1 MVSLKPFFNF
11 NKITKEN
18 IFAEHN
24 KTPRR
29 KCFRNNSEVQ
39 KRKSKPTFSVSIKSA
54 KKIFEAQTGKRL
66 RYNPELDKYWKYI
79 SEEQIVEI
87 EDWEKAQGSLIY
99 LRDCLSL
106 SVALDSNLTDNTSGQ
121 YTQIGLL
128 EHNGKHNRDQNSI
141 N

>member
-11 NKITKEN
+11 NKMKKITKET
-18 IFAEHN
+18 ILAEHN

-29 KCFRNNSEVQ
+29 KCFRNNSGIQ
-39 KRKSKPTFSVSIKSA
+39 KRKSKPTFSVHIGSA

-66 RYNPELDKYWKYI
+66 RYNPAFDNYWEYI
-79 SEEQIVEI
+79 SEEEIVEI
-87 EDWEKAQGSLIY
+87 EAWEKAQGGLIY

-106 SVALDSNLTDNTSGQ
+106 SVALDSNRTDNTSGQ

-128 EHNGKHNRDQNSI
+128 E
-141 N
+141 